1 MLNKLNI
8 FCWLVALTV
17 MICGSFYV
25 KYVTQKFDAVKSE
38 LQTYK
43 IENKQ
48 LKENWEKEKENV
60 LAASKRI
67 KTLNDII
74 ANSEDSKRWAD
85 NPLDKRLIN
94 ELYNQYLSHKD

>member
-1 MLNKLNI
+1 
-8 FCWLVALTV
+8 

-48 LKENWEKEKENV
+48 LKDNWEKEKENV

-85 NPLDKRLIN
+85 SPLDKRLIN
-94 ELYNQYLSHKD
+94 ELYNQYLSNKD

>member
-1 MLNKLNI
+1 MSKVNLY
-8 FCWLVALTV
+8 CWLIALTL

-48 LKENWEKEKENV
+48 LKDNWEKEKQNV
-60 LAASKRI
+60 LAAGVRI
-67 KTLNDII
+67 QKLNKII
-74 ANSEDSKRWAD
+74 ADNENSKLWSDTPIDLLVAD
-85 NPLDKRLIN
+85 
-94 ELYNQYLSHKD
+94 ELRKQYHNNKD